1 MTGNEYQKAALR
13 TASLTGKNNKV
24 SPMVEILLERGYP
37 VSDLILLNGALGLG
51 GESGEVEDQVKKS
64 IFQGHALDKEHLAKE
79 LGDVAWYLAVAAHAI
94 GYDLDTIFQMNV
106 DKLWAR
112 YPNGF
117 EAEKSL
123 HREES
128 DV

>member
-13 TASLTGKNNKV
+13 TASLTGKNNRV

-37 VSDLILLNGALGLG
+37 MNDLMLLNGALGLG
-51 GESGEVEDQVKKS
+51 GESGEVEDIVKKS
-64 IFQGHALDKEHLAKE
+64 IFQGHQIDREHVAKE
-79 LGDVAWYLAVAAHAI
+79 LGDVAWYLAVAAAGI
-94 GYDLDTIFQMNV
+94 DYDLDTIFQMNV

-117 EAEKSL
+117 DAEHSL
-123 HREES
+123 HRKEG

>member
-13 TASLTGKNNKV
+13 TASLTGKNKKV

-37 VSDLILLNGALGLG
+37 VGDLMLLNGALGLG
-51 GESGEVEDQVKKS
+51 GESGEVEDQVKKF
-64 IFQGHALDKEHLAKE
+64 IFQGHPLDKEHIAKE
-79 LGDVAWYLAVAAHAI
+79 LGDIAWYLAVAAHGI

-106 DKLWAR
+106 DKLLAR

-117 EAEKSL
+117 EAERSL
-123 HREES
+123 HRKEG
-128 DV
+128 DL

>member
-13 TASLTGKNNKV
+13 TANAKYN
-24 SPMVEILLERGYP
+24 EDLL
-37 VSDLILLNGALGLG
+37 VNGVMGLC
-51 GESGEVEDQVKKS
+51 GESGECVDMVKKFL
-64 IFQGHALDKEHLAKE
+64 FQNHDLDKEHLAKE
-79 LGDVAWYLAVAAHAI
+79 LGDVAWYLAVSAHAI
-94 GYDLDTIFQMNV
+94 DYDLDTIFQMNV

-117 EAEKSL
+117 DTEHSL
-123 HREES
+123 HRKEG

>member
-13 TASLTGKNNKV
+13 TASLTGKNNLV

-37 VSDLILLNGALGLG
+37 MNDLMLLNGALGLG
-51 GESGEVEDQVKKS
+51 GESGEVEDIVKKS
-64 IFQGHALDKEHLAKE
+64 IFQGHQIDREHVAKE
-79 LGDVAWYLAVAAHAI
+79 LGDVAWYLAVAAAGI
-94 GYDLDTIFQMNV
+94 DYDLDTIFQLNV

-117 EAEKSL
+117 DTEHSL
-123 HREES
+123 HRKEG

>member
-1 MTGNEYQKAALR
+1 MTGNEFQKAALR
-13 TASLTGKNNKV
+13 TASLSGKNNKV

-37 VSDLILLNGALGLG
+37 VGDLMLLNGALGLG
-51 GESGEVEDQVKKS
+51 GESGEVEDIVKKYV
-64 IFQGHALDKEHLAKE
+64 FQGHPIDRAHVAKE
-79 LGDVAWYLAVAAHAI
+79 LGDVAWYLAVAAAGI
-94 GYDLDTIFQMNV
+94 DYDLDDIFQMNV

-123 HREES
+123 HRKEG